1 MTHRERVLAALNHKQ
16 PDRVPM
22 DLAGTFASTIT
33 LEGYQRLKEYLGI
46 QEETIIMSRRSQ
58 VAQPHEEVLRHFDI
72 DTRGIQ
78 PKGPA
83 GWADQVFPDGSYQ
96 DEWGVIRSRPPEG
109 GHFYVSGSPFA
120 GEPTSEDIRK
130 HPWPDPYDPGYV
142 QGLAEEA
149 RRLHQETD
157 FAVVLNFPVGFVHQ
171 AQFLRGYEEWL
182 MDLIL
187 NPTFA
192 EALMDRLL
200 EIYLIIGERMIEA
213 AGGHFDAMFYGDD
226 VAFQGGPMM
235 SLDLYRKIIKPRHRQ
250 LFAHLKA
257 KAGVPLVFH
266 SCGSVY
272 PLMEDLI
279 EVGVDCLNPVQVS
292 AKDMDTQRLKR
303 EFGDRMAF
311 WGAIDT
317 HKVLPFGT
325 PEEVRAEVK
334 RRIEDLAPGGGYVL
348 NSVHNLQSEVP
359 PENIVA
365 MFEAAKEFGRYQEER
380 R

>member
-1 MTHRERVLAALNHKQ
+1 MTHRERVVTALKHKQ
-16 PDRVPM
+16 PDRVPL

-33 LEGYQRLKEYLGI
+33 LEGYERLKRYLGI
-46 QEETIIMSRRSQ
+46 QKETIEMSKRSQ
-58 VAQPHEEVLRHFDI
+58 TAQPHEEVLQRFEI

-78 PKGPA
+78 PRGPA
-83 GWADQVFPDGSYQ
+83 GWVDKIFPDGSYQ

-109 GHFYVSGSPFA
+109 GHFYVSGSPLA
-120 GEPTSEDIRK
+120 GNPTLEDIKR
-130 HPWPDPYDPGYV
+130 HRWPDPYDPGFV
-142 QGLAEEA
+142 EGIAEET

-157 FAVVLNFPVGFVHQ
+157 YAVILNFPVGIVHHS
-171 AQFLRGYEEWL
+171 QFLRGYEAWL
-182 MDLIL
+182 TDLIL

-192 EALMDRLL
+192 EALMDRVL
-200 EIYLIIGERMIEA
+200 EVYTLIAERMIEA
-213 AGGHFDAMFYGDD
+213 AGGHIDLIFYGDD
-226 VAFQGGPMM
+226 VAFQNGPMM
-235 SLDLYRKIIKPRHRQ
+235 SPNLYRKMIKPRHGQ
-250 LFAHLKA
+250 LFARLKA
-257 KAGVPLVFH
+257 KAKVPLLFH

-279 EVGVDCLNPVQVS
+279 EIGVDCLNPVQVS
-292 AKDMDTQRLKR
+292 AKDMDTKRLKR
-303 EFGDRMAF
+303 EFGERMGF

-348 NSVHNLQSEVP
+348 NSVHNLQPEVP

-365 MFEAAKEFGRYQEER
+365 MFEAAKEFGKY
-380 R
+380 

>member
-1 MTHRERVLAALNHKQ
+1 MTHRERVLKALRHQ
-16 PDRVPM
+16 EPDRVPI

-33 LEGYQRLKEYLGI
+33 LGGYERLKEYLGI
-46 QEETIIMSRRSQ
+46 KKETIVMSKRSQ
-58 VAQPHEEVLRHFDI
+58 VAQPHEEVLQHFDI

-78 PKGPA
+78 PRSPA
-83 GWADQVFPDGSYQ
+83 GWVDKVFPDGSYQ
-96 DEWGVIRSRPPEG
+96 DEWGVIRSRPPAG

-120 GEPTSEDIRK
+120 GKVSVEEIKK
-130 HPWPDPYDPGYV
+130 HPWLDPYDPGLV
-142 QGLAEEA
+142 EGIAEEA
-149 RRLHQETD
+149 SRLHGETD
-157 FAVVLNFPVGFVHQ
+157 FAVVLNLPVGFVHQ

-182 MDLIL
+182 TDLLL

-200 EIYLIIGERMIEA
+200 ELYMIIGERMIKA
-213 AGGHFDAMFYGDD
+213 ANGHFDLMFYGDD

-235 SLDLYRKIIKPRHRQ
+235 SLDLYRKMIKPRHRQ

-257 KAGVPLVFH
+257 KARVPLVFH

-279 EVGVDCLNPVQVS
+279 EIGVDGINPVQVS

-317 HKVLPFGT
+317 HRVLPFGT

-334 RRIEDLAPGGGYVL
+334 RRIEDLGPGGGYIL
-348 NSVHNLQSEVP
+348 NSVHNLQPEVP

-365 MFEAAKEFGRYQEER
+365 MFEAAKEFGKY
-380 R
+380 